1 VNDFEDS
8 YLGQL
13 RKLIGNR
20 LVLMPGARCVIEA
33 EDGRVLLQLR
43 GDMKVWGLP
52 AGFCEVGESVLTTL
66 IREVAEETGLTVLD
80 PVPWGHS
87 SDPVNNTLTYPNGDR
102 IQGFG
107 LDFVARR
114 WEGTLTVDG
123 EETLALDWFAL
134 DALPEMLP
142 SHRVTLEYFER
153 YRETGSFQL
162 F

>member
-1 VNDFEDS
+1 VNDFEES

-20 LVLMPGARCVIEA
+20 LVLMPGARCVIED

-43 GDMKVWGLP
+43 GDMNVWGLP
-52 AGFCEVGESVLTTL
+52 AGFCESCESALTTL
-66 IREVAEETGLTVLD
+66 VREVAEETGLTVLD

-87 SDPVNNTLTYPNGDR
+87 SDPETNFLTYPNGDR

-114 WEGTLTVDG
+114 WEGTPTADG

-134 DALPEMLP
+134 DNLPEMLP
-142 SHRVTLEYFER
+142 SHRVTLKYFGR
-153 YRETGSFQL
+153 YRETGVFQL